1 MLNKFQII
9 KYGLSGV
16 AINTFGFIFYI
27 ILIEFFNL
35 SPIVS
40 LLISFPIING
50 TNYLSQSLFV
60 FKKKIS
66 IQNLKKYISNV
77 LFLYLLNILL
87 LFVLVNKFNFNPIV
101 TQFFTTIFLILLNFF
116 YSKKVIFK

>member
-1 MLNKFQII
+1 MFITFVTI
-9 KYGLSGV
+9 KYILLGV
-16 AINTFGFIFYI
+16 SINIFGFLFYI

-50 TNYLSQSLFV
+50 INYLSQSLFI
-60 FKKKIS
+60 FKKKMNIE
-66 IQNLKKYISNV
+66 NLKKYISNV

-87 LFVLVNKFNFNPIV
+87 MFILVNKFNLNPII

-116 YSKKVIFK
+116 YSRKVIFK

>member
-1 MLNKFQII
+1 MLNKFQVI

-16 AINTFGFIFYI
+16 AINTFGFLFYI

-60 FKKKIS
+60 FKKKPN
-66 IQNLKKYISNV
+66 IQNLKKYISNI

-87 LFVLVNKFNFNPIV
+87 LFILVNKFNLNPIV
-101 TQFFTTIFLILLNFF
+101 TQFFTTIFLILLNLF